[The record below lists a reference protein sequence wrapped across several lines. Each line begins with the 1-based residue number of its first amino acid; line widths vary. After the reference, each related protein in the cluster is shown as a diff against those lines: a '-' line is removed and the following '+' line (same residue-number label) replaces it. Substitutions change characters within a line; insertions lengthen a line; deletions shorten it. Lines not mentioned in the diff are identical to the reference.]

1 MSKST
6 RKVAILGA
14 SDKADRIS
22 YQLLQRLRAKGHT
35 VYPIHPALK
44 AIDGVPVLA
53 SLADLPEKPDV
64 LSLYVNG
71 QRSAELASEIQQAG
85 AKRVVFNPGAENPEL
100 AKSLASQGVDAIEA
114 CSLVL
119 LSQDAL

>member
-1 MSKST
+1 M

-35 VYPIHPALK
+35 VYPIHPTLK
-44 AIDGVPVLA
+44 AIDGVSVFP

-71 QRSAELASEIQQAG
+71 QRSGELASEIERVG
-85 AKRVVFNPGAENPEL
+85 ASRVIFNPGAENPEL
-100 AKSLASQGVDAIEA
+100 AKALASRGVDAMEA

>member
-1 MSKST
+1 M

-22 YQLLQRLRAKGHT
+22 YQLLQRLLVKGHT
-35 VYPIHPALK
+35 VYPIHPVLK
-44 AIDGVPVLA
+44 SIDGVTVYR
-53 SLADLPEKPDV
+53 SLAELPEKPDV

-71 QRSAELASEIQQAG
+71 QRSAELAPDIQKAG
-85 AKRVVFNPGAENPEL
+85 AKRVIFNPGAENPEL
-100 AKSLASQGVDAIEA
+100 ARTLADQGVDAIEA